1 VLILFITIYAMV
13 RTAPVLGA
21 TVVWA
26 LAPLVCRFVARR
38 IRRPATAGRKSSKI
52 TRLLNSLADAVPSS
66 LRRIGEDW
74 LLTVANW
81 FVKLLAFGWIVQVF
95 SDESFGASVIGA
107 AGGELSV
114 VIPLNG
120 FAGFGTYETGVT
132 FAMQLVGVTLNNAL
146 SGAVNLHF
154 VSLGTAIVL
163 ALTAQVIGLPKE
175 QKEPAQDRALAA
187 AGAFV
192 GGEQGEFVHRD
203 LHARATPHIAES
215 EDRSKHRIVARR

>member
-1 VLILFITIYAMV
+1 MLIMFITIYAMV
-13 RTAPVLGA
+13 RTPPVLGA
-21 TVVWA
+21 TIVWA
-26 LAPLVCRFVARR
+26 LAPLACRFIARKM
-38 IRRPATAGRKSSKI
+38 RRPTTTGRKSSKL
-52 TRLLNSLADAVPSS
+52 THLLNSLADAVPSS

-114 VIPLNG
+114 VIPVNG

-132 FAMQLVGVTLNNAL
+132 FAMQFVGVTLNNAL

-175 QKEPAQDRALAA
+175 QKESTQDRGIAA
-187 AGAFV
+187 ARAFAS
-192 GGEQGEFVHRD
+192 GEQGKFVRSD
-203 LHARATPHIAES
+203 LHASPTPNTAKS
-215 EDRSKHRIVARR
+215 QDRSKHHIVARR

>member
-1 VLILFITIYAMV
+1 
-13 RTAPVLGA
+13 
-21 TVVWA
+21 
-26 LAPLVCRFVARR
+26 
-38 IRRPATAGRKSSKI
+38 
-52 TRLLNSLADAVPSS
+52 
-66 LRRIGEDW
+66 
-74 LLTVANW
+74 
-81 FVKLLAFGWIVQVF
+81 
-95 SDESFGASVIGA
+95 VIGA